1 MAYDEHLADRI
12 AQALRSQRAGFE
24 EKKMFGGLCFLV
36 HDKMCLGIVGN
47 QLMAR
52 IDPAD
57 YDAFVQERGVGPMT
71 FSGKE
76 MKGFLYVQPEA
87 VDRDEDLALWVKR
100 CLDFNPQ
107 AKSSKAKKAKS
118 PVSAK
123 KPATKPVK
131 KANAKT
137 ATRKTQKP
145 PKKKV
150 RARTP
155 AATTKQKGTKK
166 GPKR

>member
-12 AQALRSQRAGFE
+12 VQALRSQHRGFT

-36 HDKMCLGIVGN
+36 KDKMCMGIVGN

-57 YDAFVQERGVGPMT
+57 YGKFLKEQGVGPMT

-87 VDRDEDLALWVKR
+87 IDRDEDLALWVRR
-100 CLDFNPQ
+100 CLDFNPL
-107 AKSSKAKKAKS
+107 AKSSKTKGVRQSVRPVRKAR
-118 PVSAK
+118 PVVSA
-123 KPATKPVK
+123 
-131 KANAKT
+131 AK
-137 ATRKTQKP
+137 
-145 PKKKV
+145 
-150 RARTP
+150 
-155 AATTKQKGTKK
+155 TKQKAVKK
-166 GPKR
+166 RPKR